1 MKYLNQSSFVK
12 KLIFKMLKIIN
23 KNAFKKI
30 KKIKNEIN
38 LIKDYYNNN
47 TIV

>member
-1 MKYLNQSSFVK
+1 MNYLNQSSFVK
-12 KLIFKMLKIIN
+12 KLIFKMLKILN

-30 KKIKNEIN
+30 KKIKNEIK
-38 LIKDYYNNN
+38 IMKDYYNNN